1 MNKLRF
7 TIVGAALVAV
17 AVTGSAF
24 GQKRPKKVTPRKT
37 TATQT
42 LIAPLDVRAARE
54 KVDIQLSNVNNF
66 LVKLGP
72 LAVNLETAVADS
84 RANRLSPATAAK
96 VAQGEERVITSIR
109 DLRLSLSTLESEF
122 RTKPVLQKYLV
133 NIQGVTDLGSQ
144 AEDAATAGKFVA
156 AKEPL
161 RKAAQKLTDTLAALP
176 R

>member
-7 TIVGAALVAV
+7 TVGAAIIAV
-17 AVTGSAF
+17 GVTGSAF
-24 GQKRPKKVTPRKT
+24 GQKKPRKVAPRKT
-37 TATQT
+37 PTTQT

-54 KVDIQLSNVNNF
+54 KVDIQLSNVNGF

-84 RANRLSPATAAK
+84 KANRLSPATAAK

-122 RTKPVLQKYLV
+122 RAKPVLQKYLA
-133 NIQGVTDLGSQ
+133 NIQGITELGAQ
-144 AEDAATAGKFVA
+144 AEDAATQGRFVA

-161 RKAAQKLTDTLAALP
+161 RKAAQKLTDTLAVLP